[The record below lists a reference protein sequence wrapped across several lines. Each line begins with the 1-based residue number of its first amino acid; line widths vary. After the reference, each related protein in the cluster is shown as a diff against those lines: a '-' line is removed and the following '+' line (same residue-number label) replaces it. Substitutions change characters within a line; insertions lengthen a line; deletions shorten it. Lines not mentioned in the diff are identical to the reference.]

1 MQIDE
6 VRRQLLA
13 EGVPPDQVDEQLDA
27 LLPVRT
33 DDALRQLGSR
43 RYNIVATNPPF
54 GRKSSI
60 KVIGEEG
67 AAGSE
72 AITARCQLRRRL
84 GVMDARSGRRI
95 NSWWRIPRAVPV
107 CGGSSRH

>member
-1 MQIDE
+1 MNLLLHNVGPTAVQIDE

-13 EGVPPDQVDEQLDA
+13 EGVPSDQVDERLDD

-33 DDALRQLGSR
+33 DDALRDLGAK

-60 KVIGEEG
+60 KVI
-67 AAGSE
+67 AAHDQ
-72 AITARCQLRRRL
+72 RPRRR
-84 GVMDARSGRRI
+84 GDSRQ
-95 NSWWRIPRAVPV
+95 RALL
-107 CGGSSRH
+107 